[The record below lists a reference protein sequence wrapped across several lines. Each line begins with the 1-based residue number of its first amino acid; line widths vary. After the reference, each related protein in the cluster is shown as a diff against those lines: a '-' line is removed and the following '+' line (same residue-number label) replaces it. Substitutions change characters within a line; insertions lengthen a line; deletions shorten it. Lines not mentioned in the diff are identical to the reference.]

1 MKEVV
6 IIRKESLVP
15 EKFISLLGIIKNQK
29 KEYQLEIHT
38 DPTDDAVALGIRVR
52 IPNDPQKFIELPREA
67 VEIRLA

>member
-15 EKFISLLGIIKNQK
+15 EKFLSLLGIIKNQK
-29 KEYQLEIHT
+29 KECQLEIHT

-52 IPNDPQKFIELPREA
+52 IPNDPKKFIELPREA